1 MRRKSSRGLRA
12 EDCGLRRRGRR
23 GDKVTQNRQ
32 RLQFPPMTKKNQ
44 TPPKSFED
52 ALAELERLLAEIEGG
67 EIGLEESLLKYERGN
82 FLIQHCRQILG
93 AAEKQIEMLNKPSEI
108 VGEAGAAVIP
118 ADDDSDL
125 K

>member
-1 MRRKSSRGLRA
+1 MA
-12 EDCGLRRRGRR
+12 
-23 GDKVTQNRQ
+23 
-32 RLQFPPMTKKNQ
+32 KKNQ

-108 VGEAGAAVIP
+108 VGEAGGAVTP